1 MFDTPKTSQNE
12 GLHST
17 CPSPPRP
24 KTNFV
29 NTNTPSSVRQSSVPS
44 AVHRDPPARGPP
56 TSTFTSL
63 ASDGPSLTLMHDDED
78 EECSSSSSSENG
90 FFLLSPA
97 GATRPIFYYPTAV
110 RNNSTTNAVP
120 QSRYG
125 CSLADHHHHEL
136 RMLQTDQ

>member
-1 MFDTPKTSQNE
+1 MFDTPKTTKNE

-29 NTNTPSSVRQSSVPS
+29 ITNTPSSVRQSSVPLT
-44 AVHRDPPARGPP
+44 VRRDPPTQLLSLSRGPP

-63 ASDGPSLTLMHDDED
+63 ASDSPSLTLMHDKD
-78 EECSSSSSSENG
+78 EEYSSSSSSENG

-120 QSRYG
+120 QSRYPVI
-125 CSLADHHHHEL
+125 
-136 RMLQTDQ
+136 RLQPRRSSSS